1 MLFISF
7 LLAACDSSAEFSF
20 HEIQSVPDKVQ
31 DAIDNE
37 HRLQIVYEGDQTAY
51 ISFMSKGDVTADYEL
66 EDNVLTIKFEEEK
79 QSDEE
84 KRYVYKLTRGE
95 ATYDTIYV
103 LVNGESVP
111 FNLVTGIKT
120 ASLKGG
126 N

>member
-1 MLFISF
+1 MLYISF
-7 LLAACDSSAEFSF
+7 LLVACDSSTEMNF

-31 DAIDNE
+31 DAINND
-37 HRLQIVYEGDQTAY
+37 HRLQIVYDDDQTAY
-51 ISFMSKGDVTADYEL
+51 ISFKSKGDVTADYEL
-66 EDNVLTIKFEEEK
+66 EDNVLTLKFVEEK
-79 QSDEE
+79 QNDEE
-84 KRYVYKLTRGE
+84 KRFVYKLTRGE
-95 ATYDTIYV
+95 KAYDTIYV